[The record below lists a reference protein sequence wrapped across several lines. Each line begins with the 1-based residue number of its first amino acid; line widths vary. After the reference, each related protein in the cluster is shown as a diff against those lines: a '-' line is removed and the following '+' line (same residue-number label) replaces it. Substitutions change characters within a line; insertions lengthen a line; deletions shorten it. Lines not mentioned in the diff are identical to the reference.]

1 MAYDYRKSVTY
12 RLTQAAKIYRNRA
25 AAELKTTGVHPG
37 QDALL
42 KVLSEGDGQTMGV
55 IAEAL
60 NVRPPTVTKMISR
73 LSAQGFVR
81 RESTDRDARLARV
94 YLTEEGKSRAE
105 GIADAWRKLERAA
118 LAGLSDKDRKKLR
131 KLLRQVEINLSEAS
145 VSDDTPPLAAE
156 DVPGDDDVDTD
167 ADEEVDEAV

>member
-25 AAELKTTGVHPG
+25 AGELSGLDVHPG

-42 KVLSEGDGQTMGV
+42 KVLSEADGQTMGS

-73 LSAQGFVR
+73 LGAQGFVR
-81 RESTDRDARLARV
+81 RESADRDARLARV
-94 YLTEEGKSRAE
+94 YLTDEGRMRAE
-105 GIADAWRKLERAA
+105 GIADAWKRLERIA
-118 LAGLSDKDRKKLR
+118 LAGVADKDRKKLR
-131 KLLRQVEINLSEAS
+131 KLLKQIEINLGAEG
-145 VSDDTPPLAAE
+145 VPDETPPLAAE
-156 DVPGDDDVDTD
+156 DIPERDSADIDT
-167 ADEEVDEAV
+167 DEEVDEAV